1 MHISGIGVDAAS
13 ASTYV
18 RARAIGERL
27 VREQFPQATILRP
40 SVLFGPDD
48 AFLNRLAAMAR
59 LMPVLPLFGSGET
72 RLQPVYVGD
81 VAEAVAKV
89 LTMPSAKGQV
99 YELGGPRIYTYK
111 ALVQLVLTQIDRQRP
126 LLPVP
131 FFVWELLASLMAP
144 LPKHPI
150 SRDQVILMKQ
160 DNVVDPQAATFAD
173 LGIAPTSIEEI
184 LPTYLGRHPDE
195 PGPERRCGKSCPA
208 AIVLGDHTRH
218 LRRPHRRTWAQ
229 PLATPYQHSVRQ
241 RRGQATGVTPSHHR
255 GENDGHGHSDRH
267 GSCPFGPP
275 LGVQGA
281 SRGACSQGSRA
292 ARKREILERWR
303 HDALELQTADDEAMS
318 GGEAPMMQRVNDA
331 LLELERQTGI
341 GAPHKRASQPE
352 ERRNR
357 GGSGAAM

>member
-1 MHISGIGVDAAS
+1 MAHGRVTVFGGSGFLGRQIVKRLAAEGADVRVAVRHPGRVSSRLAAGKAGQVTAIYADVWDEPSVGPALEGSDAVINTVGHYVERGKATFEAIHGHGAMHVARAAALAGVERLVHISGIGADAAS

-27 VREQFPQATILRP
+27 VREQFPEATILRP

-59 LMPVLPLFGSGET
+59 VMPVLPLFGSGET

-89 LTMPSAKGQV
+89 LTAPSAKGQV

-111 ALVQLVLTQIDRQRP
+111 ALVQLVLTQIDRKRL

-131 FFVWELLASLMAP
+131 YFVWELLATLLAP
-144 LPKHPI
+144 LPKRPI

-184 LPTYLGRHPDE
+184 LPTYLGRRPAE
-195 PGPERRCGKSCPA
+195 PGA
-208 AIVLGDHTRH
+208 
-218 LRRPHRRTWAQ
+218 
-229 PLATPYQHSVRQ
+229 
-241 RRGQATGVTPSHHR
+241 
-255 GENDGHGHSDRH
+255 
-267 GSCPFGPP
+267 
-275 LGVQGA
+275 
-281 SRGACSQGSRA
+281 
-292 ARKREILERWR
+292 
-303 HDALELQTADDEAMS
+303 
-318 GGEAPMMQRVNDA
+318 
-331 LLELERQTGI
+331 
-341 GAPHKRASQPE
+341 
-352 ERRNR
+352 
-357 GGSGAAM
+357 